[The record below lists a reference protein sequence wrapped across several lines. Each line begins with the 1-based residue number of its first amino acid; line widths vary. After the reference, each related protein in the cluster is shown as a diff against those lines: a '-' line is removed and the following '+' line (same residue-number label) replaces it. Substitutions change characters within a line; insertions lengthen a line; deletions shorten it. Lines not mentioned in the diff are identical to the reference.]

1 MFIRWGCAFVA
12 FATLQLPPQPSRA
25 TAMVVGQ
32 VIDAASGRPVAGAIV
47 ALDRNSPRILTG
59 NDGRFVFRDLRR
71 GNYTVI
77 AAKPGFAD
85 GAYGRIRAGGPS
97 QPLTVNEGER
107 VGDVVIRLWKHA
119 AISGTIVDESGE
131 RLVGVQVRAYR
142 RSVVAGRRR
151 YIPSSVGTSDDR
163 GVFRI
168 GSLLPGDYI
177 VGTLA
182 RQTVI
187 PLSLYR
193 GQPPGSPVRNVAAES
208 GLVPI
213 GEVSSGLMVLGDA
226 GLLLARGTPVPPPLA
241 GGRAAVYP
249 ATYHPSTSVGGS
261 STVITVQPGEEHVNA
276 DLQLTPVPTARVSGS
291 LYGPEGVVRRA
302 TVRLA
307 PAQTAELIGLA
318 DLPTTLS
325 DDNGSFIFPA
335 VPAGHYSLRL
345 VAGGSS
351 AAPGGVARIWL
362 DAPVSVGTDDIDG
375 LVLSTLPGVRVT
387 GRVEFEQSS
396 SRTRVQLQNVQV
408 VIEPAEIVPATG
420 AFIGHTGPTG
430 EFTST
435 PLPGG
440 RYYVRIPNSPPGWM
454 FKSATVDGRDVA
466 DIPFDLR
473 QEPASVTITFTDR
486 WSGVRGSVS
495 GSSGRDSTA
504 MVLVF
509 PTDRETWG
517 STGLNPR
524 RVRSTRASRTGEYSF
539 NLTAG
544 DYYVVAIP
552 EEYSSEW
559 QDPEFLDVLSR
570 SAARITI
577 AEGERKVQDLRTREI
592 R

>member
-1 MFIRWGCAFVA
+1 MFICLGCALVA
-12 FATLQLPPQPSRA
+12 FATLQLPPPPPRA
-25 TAMVVGQ
+25 GSLVVGQ

-47 ALDRNSPRILTG
+47 AIDRNLPRVLTG

-71 GNYTVI
+71 GEYTIV

-85 GAYGRIRAGGPS
+85 GAYGRTRAGGPS
-97 QPLTVNEGER
+97 QALTLNQGER

-163 GVFRI
+163 GMYRI
-168 GSLLPGDYI
+168 AGLLPGDYI

-193 GQPPGSPVRNVAAES
+193 GQPPGSPVRNAAAES
-208 GLVPI
+208 GVVPI
-213 GEVSSGLMVLGDA
+213 GEVSSGLMVIGDA

-241 GGRAAVYP
+241 GGRPAVYP
-249 ATYHPSTSVGGS
+249 ATYHPSTSVGGT
-261 STVITVQPGEEHVNA
+261 STVITVQPGEEHVHA
-276 DLQLTPVPTARVSGS
+276 HLQLTPVPTARVSGS
-291 LYGPEGVVRRA
+291 LFGPQGVVRRA
-302 TVRLA
+302 TVRLV
-307 PAQTAELIGLA
+307 PAQTAELIGVA

-351 AAPGGVARIWL
+351 AAPGGVTRIWL
-362 DAPVSVGTDDIDG
+362 DAPVSVGTDDVDG

-396 SRTRVQLQNVQV
+396 PRTRVQLQNVQV

-420 AFIGHTGPTG
+420 AFIGRTGPTG

-466 DIPFDLR
+466 DIPFDFR

-509 PTDRETWG
+509 PTDRDTWG

-524 RVRSTRASRTGEYSF
+524 RVRSVRASRTGEYSF
-539 NLTAG
+539 NLPPG

-552 EEYSSEW
+552 EEYSSDW
-559 QDPEFLDVLSR
+559 QDPDFLDVVSR
-570 SAARITI
+570 SAARVTI
-577 AEGERKVQDLRTREI
+577 AEGERKVQDLRTREM